1 MELGLVALQLLGILP
16 HGCGTLSHNLEL
28 WAPVHDLR
36 WNVRFGGRLPFR
48 PRRPGLGLVLL
59 LEDPRVGRHC
69 LLDLEG
75 QEGSLLAV
83 VPPCYCDALLLDG
96 FGDRVHPRIV
106 VRSHKL
112 LRALHHVHVL
122 FPHDLQDC
130 GRHHQA
136 YRTPHHHH
144 PDLPDGLGT
153 HRQRHRGRDFFHDR
167 QLPNSG
173 RDSLLCDRHV
183 RELLLSL
190 LAAFLRGQGQQKQ
203 QKPKGAGSGDQPQDF
218 GSLARWQRGG
228 CSSS

>member
-122 FPHDLQDC
+122 LPHDLQDC
-130 GRHHQA
+130 GRHRQA
-136 YRTPHHHH
+136 HRTPHHHH

-153 HRQRHRGRDFFHDR
+153 HRERHRRRHLLHHRQLSNPGRDGLLRH
-167 QLPNSG
+167 
-173 RDSLLCDRHV
+173 RDV
-183 RELLLSL
+183 RFLLLSL
-190 LAAFLRGQGQQKQ
+190 RPALL
-203 QKPKGAGSGDQPQDF
+203 
-218 GSLARWQRGG
+218 GG
-228 CSSS
+228 PRNSRQE